1 MGKSRLIFYDTS
13 NYVDFP
19 IGGQLTSVGNLLR
32 YLAECHPERT
42 GDVVLVGVTPDPSAV
57 GKLSV
62 LERAGQRFRFLPVAA
77 AERDLSHTAH
87 SLRLA
92 FARGLV
98 RYGRQLKI
106 TRQDCNYV
114 QTPEAVGPV
123 RLLCPGARYVIFSH
137 GSYRNMARGFR
148 FYRGNP
154 LVMKGFAAYLRY
166 VLKHAALIFVLDADS
181 EKDYKPYSSRIVRA
195 KNTIALPENYERFVP
210 HDFRGR
216 LLFVGRLS
224 KDKGVDGIIR
234 ALSLL
239 PEATGLTI
247 VGDGEYGD
255 TLRSMAAAPGKP
267 ADVAG
272 KETAGDKTAKPAGDR
287 ITFTG
292 AVTPDRVAAYM
303 EDSDLLVMNSAFEGV
318 PMTILEALSHGLP
331 VISTDVGG
339 IGDTVRFGSDA
350 LATDGT
356 PESIAEAV
364 RAIARDYRRFSEAAH
379 GDAKQY
385 DYRTANAELY
395 THLQSVWKE

>member
-57 GKLSV
+57 GKLSF

-255 TLRSMAAAPGKP
+255 TLRSL
-267 ADVAG
+267 
-272 KETAGDKTAKPAGDR
+272 TAGTNGR
-287 ITFTG
+287 IVFTG
-292 AVTPDRVAAYM
+292 AVAPDRVAVYM
-303 EDSDLLVMNSAFEGV
+303 EHSDLLVMNSAFEGV

-395 THLQSVWKE
+395 THLQSVWK